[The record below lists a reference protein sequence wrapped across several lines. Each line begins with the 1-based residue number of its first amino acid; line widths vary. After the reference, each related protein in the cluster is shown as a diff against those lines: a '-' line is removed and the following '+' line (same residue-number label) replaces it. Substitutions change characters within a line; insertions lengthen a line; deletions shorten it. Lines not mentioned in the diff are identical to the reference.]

1 MERGEVGERSC
12 KGVRRMEERPAD
24 PAQMINS
31 FKLLKSPIV
40 YPSTNTPA
48 PFHTFLFSYYIGFFD
63 INFSSIS
70 KINSGGEFNERK
82 WEKSFTDKKGGKKSV
97 KKEEP

>member
-1 MERGEVGERSC
+1 
-12 KGVRRMEERPAD
+12 MEERPAD

-48 PFHTFLFSYYIGFFD
+48 PFHTFLFSYYIGFFLTL
-63 INFSSIS
+63 IFHQSQKLIQEE
-70 KINSGGEFNERK
+70 NS
-82 WEKSFTDKKGGKKSV
+82 TKGGRGNVKSHSLI
-97 KKEEP
+97 KKERAKKV